1 MRMNILSCEYTM
13 QDQQINEF
21 IEISTNELL
30 NSSIYQ
36 IFLWVENQSSDNVII
51 DFDKKILQIKK
62 YIIIPNNIV
71 DLLKDNQITIKY
83 SY

>member
-1 MRMNILSCEYTM
+1 M

>member
-1 MRMNILSCEYTM
+1 MNILSCEYTM